1 MNTETQPTTAAELLA
16 EWKELL
22 DYNHHLRNDRE
33 DRFASLKECKNSERM
48 DVVAARLDEM
58 CEDAGISIIDGRFW
72 YDDFDCEVEEE
83 DGTAVGLGKIAVCEL
98 PAREQQALQEWL
110 LIKAQAQ

>member
-1 MNTETQPTTAAELLA
+1 MTDSPTPTAAELLA

-58 CEDAGISIIDGRFW
+58 CEDAGISIDSDSKTW
-72 YDDFDCEVEEE
+72 LYFDENSLNY
-83 DGTAVGLGKIAVCEL
+83 GYGKYWSYTDAADL
-98 PAREQQALQEWL
+98 HALMGYL
-110 LIKAQAQ
+110 LSK